1 MNPKTWKESGFRTT
15 AVKALPCGCWRAKLI
30 MCGAGI
36 DLFKALR
43 DELPNA
49 MWSGDWTTF
58 DDLRERLES
67 HLSPDVAKSESA

>member
-1 MNPKTWKESGFRTT
+1 
-15 AVKALPCGCWRAKLI
+15 